1 MEELLMVF
9 SYALS
14 FALCYKEWKK
24 KKKKKK
30 KKRIHIIFSRQQSR
44 ATSVDDHFLYS
55 HDLNA
60 WFRGWYYE
68 EKLDASHF

>member
-24 KKKKKK
+24 KKKK
-30 KKRIHIIFSRQQSR
+30 RIQIIFSRQQSR
-44 ATSVDDHFLYS
+44 GTSVDDHFLYS
-55 HDLNA
+55 HDLDA